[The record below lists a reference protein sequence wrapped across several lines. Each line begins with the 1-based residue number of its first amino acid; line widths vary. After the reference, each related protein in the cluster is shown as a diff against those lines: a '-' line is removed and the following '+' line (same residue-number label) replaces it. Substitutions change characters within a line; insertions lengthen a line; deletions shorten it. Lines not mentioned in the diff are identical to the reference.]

1 MLYAP
6 TSPADKR
13 ANLRAALKTGEL
25 LRFPGAFNPLS
36 AKLIQEK
43 GFEGVY
49 ISGAV
54 LAADLGYPD
63 IGLTTLTEVSQRGYQ
78 ISRATNLPSL
88 IDVDTGFGEAM
99 SMARTIFELENLDL
113 SGCHL
118 EDQVN
123 PKRCGH
129 LDGKQ
134 LVATATMVQRIRAA
148 VDARRDPDFLIMAR
162 TDARASEGLEA
173 AIERARAY
181 VAAGA
186 DAIFPEAL
194 HDQREFEAFRKAI
207 DVPLLA
213 NMTEFGKSRLLDRQT
228 LENLGFNLVIYP
240 VSTLRSAMG
249 ASERLLKAI
258 RDSGSQQPVVD
269 AMQTRAELYTL
280 LQYAEYN
287 QFDQSLFNFHVSDA
301 AQPSAAQPDTEEE

>member
-1 MLYAP
+1 MLNITVDARQ
-6 TSPADKR
+6 KR
-13 ANLRAALKTGEL
+13 ASFRQQLASGRL
-25 LRFPGAFNPLS
+25 LQMPGAFSPLV
-36 AKLIQEK
+36 ARQIEQL
-43 GFEGVY
+43 GFDGVY

-78 ISRATNLPSL
+78 INRATNLPTL
-88 IDVDTGFGEAM
+88 IDVDTGFGEPM
-99 SMARTIFELENLDL
+99 SMARTIFELENLGL

-134 LVATATMVQRIRAA
+134 LVDTGVMVKRIRAA
-148 VDARRDPDFLIMAR
+148 VDSRRDDNFLIMAR
-162 TDARASEGLEA
+162 TDARATEGLEA
-173 AIERARAY
+173 AIERAKTY

-194 HDQREFEAFRKAI
+194 ADAGEFEAFRKAI
-207 DVPLLA
+207 GVPLLA
-213 NMTEFGKSRLLDRQT
+213 NMTEFGKSRLLDRRT

-258 RDSGSQQPVVD
+258 RDNGSQEAAVGD
-269 AMQTRAELYTL
+269 MQTRAELYEL
-280 LQYAEYN
+280 LQYPDYN
-287 QFDQSLFNFHVSDA
+287 RFDQSLFNFQVADA
-301 AQPSAAQPDTEEE
+301 AQPEDKEA